1 MSNEKVADWVE
12 AFLVYSGKTSYP
24 ISAIESTVRKKFDLN
39 AHDASFVVRNL
50 NQRSK
55 VLKDKYPFEIHNIA
69 VEVKRNFERIPYT
82 ALSCL
87 AAALTDDW
95 CGLDVDRPRD
105 IPELFEEIVCDAMI
119 RIFGE
124 GSQGLRFGWPST
136 IGRPREFNAAITWLA
151 EQMNIKAGNSYRPPR
166 MKDGGVDV
174 VVWRPFGD
182 NKSGF
187 PILLGQVTVEKDF
200 DHKADDIDV
209 RIWSGWLS
217 MDVDPTVVLA
227 VPWTGLDKE
236 QWIRINSRAL
246 LLDRIRIASLLP
258 QLMTKERSPAYF
270 NGCEDLIRHVQKS
283 FVFDD

>member
-1 MSNEKVADWVE
+1 MSNEKIADWVE
-12 AFLVYSGKTSYP
+12 AFLVGTGKTTLP
-24 ISAIESTVRKKFDLN
+24 ISAIESAVTKKFGLN
-39 AHDASFVVRNL
+39 SHDASFVVRNI

-55 VLKDKYPFEIHNIA
+55 TLKERYPFKIHNLA
-69 VEVKRNFERIPYT
+69 VEVRANIESIPYT

-87 AAALTDDW
+87 AATLTDEW
-95 CGLDVDRPRD
+95 CRPDLDRPRG
-105 IPELFEEIVCDAMI
+105 IPELFEEIACDAMI
-119 RIFGE
+119 QIFGE
-124 GSQGLRFGWPST
+124 GAQGLRFGWPSS
-136 IGRPREFNAAITWLA
+136 IGRPREFNDAISWLA
-151 EQMNIKAGNSYRPPR
+151 KKMNIKAGTSYRPPR

-174 VVWRPFGD
+174 VVWRPFAD

-187 PILLGQVTVEKDF
+187 PILLGQVTIEKEY

-236 QWIRINSRAL
+236 QWTRINSRAL
-246 LLDRIRIASLLP
+246 LLDRIRISSLLP
-258 QLMTKERSPAYF
+258 KIMSEEKTYF
-270 NGCEDLIRHVQKS
+270 DGCAGLIRHVQTG